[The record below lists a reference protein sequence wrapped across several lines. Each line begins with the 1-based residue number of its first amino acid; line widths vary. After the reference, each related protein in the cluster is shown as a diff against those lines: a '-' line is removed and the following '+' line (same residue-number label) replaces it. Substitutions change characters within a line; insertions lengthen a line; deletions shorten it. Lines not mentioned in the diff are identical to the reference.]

1 MSTYRRVTLA
11 VVNYMFYW
19 VAKIT
24 TENLSNVKT
33 WEKKRNIDY
42 TICIKQKVE
51 QGLFIAANFIA
62 KCQSLS
68 MGCLLTRENEQKKH
82 PIFDFQKRPCPLI
95 KQCLLTKSVKY
106 TVCVN
111 LHMYMFSDHEDGSCP
126 KYFQQ
131 IFFQLQDHCTKE
143 NIRVL
148 VCC

>member
-1 MSTYRRVTLA
+1 
-11 VVNYMFYW
+11 MFYW

-24 TENLSNVKT
+24 TETLSNVKT
-33 WEKKRNIDY
+33 QEKKKRNIDY
-42 TICIKQKVE
+42 TICIKQKVK

-82 PIFDFQKRPCPLI
+82 LIFYFQKRPCPLI

-111 LHMYMFSDHEDGSCP
+111 LHMYMFSDHEDGSCT

-143 NIRVL
+143 NIGSLLLKRHQFPIM
-148 VCC
+148 